1 VDFGH
6 TESQQ
11 AVAAAAAEV
20 LDRSRTAVRA
30 PVGPDTWEFAAL
42 WKELA
47 QAGLLALALPDWL
60 GGDGLSVLDT
70 AVLLTELGR
79 RAEPGPALATL
90 MLGVLPVT
98 RWAGRDVQRA
108 VLAGVATGDTL
119 LTAAVREPSD
129 PMPLA
134 PATTA
139 TLTAATTS
147 SLTAAT
153 EGEAPSSDPAGTPLG
168 TVSGTKIGVPYAAEA
183 RWVLVPASLATG
195 GAGVVLVDPAAPGV
209 TATRTPSSAG
219 TPEYTLRMDRAP
231 VAHLLRAELDGR
243 DVADLGQLA
252 LAGACSLADG
262 LLAGALALTTAHVA
276 SRTQFGRPLATFQ
289 AVAQQI
295 ADISIAARTLHLAT
309 LSGCW
314 RLDTGR
320 AAAAD
325 LDVAGYWLA
334 EHGPP
339 ALRACHHLHG
349 GLGMD
354 VSYPLPRYSA
364 LIKDL
369 VRFTGGADYRLD
381 ALATRVCD

>member
-1 VDFGH
+1 MDFDR

-20 LDRSRTAVRA
+20 LDRSRPAEKV
-30 PVGPDTWEFAAL
+30 PVGPDTGQ

-98 RWAGRDVQRA
+98 RWAGRDVQQT
-108 VLAGVATGDTL
+108 VLAGVAAGDTL

-129 PMPLA
+129 PMPLV
-134 PATTA
+134 PATTV
-139 TLTAATTS
+139 TLD
-147 SLTAAT
+147 
-153 EGEAPSSDPAGTPLG
+153 GAPGARLG
-168 TVSGTKIGVPYAAEA
+168 AVSGTKVGVPYAAEA
-183 RWVLVPASLATG
+183 RWVLVPASFAAG
-195 GAGVVLVDPAAPGV
+195 GVGVVLVDPAAPGV
-209 TATRTPSSAG
+209 TAVRTPSSAG
-219 TPEYTLRMDRAP
+219 EPEYTLRLDRAP
-231 VAHLLRAELDGR
+231 VAHLLNAGLDGR

-252 LAGACSLADG
+252 LAGACCLADG
-262 LLAGALALTTAHVA
+262 LLAGALDLTTRHVG
-276 SRTQFGRPLATFQ
+276 SREQFGRPLATFQ

-295 ADISIAARTLHLAT
+295 ADISITARTLHLAT
-309 LSGCW
+309 LSACW
-314 RLDTGR
+314 RLDTGLD
-320 AAAAD
+320 AAAD

-364 LIKDL
+364 LVKDL
-369 VRFTGGADYRLD
+369 VRFIGGAEYRLD
-381 ALATRVCD
+381 TLAARVCD

>member
-1 VDFGH
+1 MDFAS

-11 AVAAAAAEV
+11 AVLAAAAEV
-20 LDRSRTAVRA
+20 LDRGRPAGKV
-30 PVGPDTWEFAAL
+30 PVGWESL
-42 WKELA
+42 WKELG
-47 QAGLLALALPDWL
+47 QAGLLALAVPDWL

-90 MLGVLPVT
+90 MLGVLPVA
-98 RWAGRDVQRA
+98 RWADRDVQQA
-108 VLAGVATGDTL
+108 VLAGVAAGDTL

-129 PMPLA
+129 PMPVA
-134 PATTA
+134 PATTV
-139 TLTAATTS
+139 TLGAGPGDTAP
-147 SLTAAT
+147 
-153 EGEAPSSDPAGTPLG
+153 GVRHG
-168 TVSGTKIGVPYAAEA
+168 TVSGTKIGVPYGAEA
-183 RWVLVPASLATG
+183 RWILVPASFTAG

-209 TATRTPSSAG
+209 SLLRTPSSAG
-219 TPEYTLRMDRAP
+219 APEYTLRLDRAP
-231 VAHLLRAELDGR
+231 VGQVLNPQLDGR
-243 DVADLGQLA
+243 DVADLSQLA
-252 LAGACSLADG
+252 LAGACCLADG

-276 SRTQFGRPLATFQ
+276 AREQFGRPLATFQ

-295 ADISIAARTLHLAT
+295 ADISITARTLHLAA
-309 LSGCW
+309 LSACW
-314 RLDTGR
+314 RLDTGLD
-320 AAAAD
+320 AATD

-334 EHGPP
+334 EHGPA

-364 LIKDL
+364 LVKDL

-381 ALATRVCD
+381 ALAARVCD

>member
-1 VDFGH
+1 MDFGY

-20 LDRSRTAVRA
+20 LDRGRA
-30 PVGPDTWEFAAL
+30 AAKGPDGWETRGFAAL
-42 WKELA
+42 WKELG

-98 RWAGRDVQRA
+98 RWAGQDVQQT
-108 VLAGVATGDTL
+108 VLAGVAAGDTL
-119 LTAAVREPSD
+119 LTAAVREPSE
-129 PMPLA
+129 PMPPV
-134 PATTA
+134 PATTV
-139 TLTAATTS
+139 TMD
-147 SLTAAT
+147 
-153 EGEAPSSDPAGTPLG
+153 GEVG

-183 RWVLVPASLATG
+183 RWVLVPASFAAG
-195 GAGVVLVDPAAPGV
+195 GTGVVLVDPGAPGV
-209 TATRTPSSAG
+209 TALRTPSSAG
-219 TPEYTLRMDRAP
+219 GPEYTLRLDRAP
-231 VAHLLRAELDGR
+231 AVHLLNPARDGR

-252 LAGACSLADG
+252 LAGACSLAGG
-262 LLAGALALTTAHVA
+262 LLAGALDLTTAHVG
-276 SRTQFGRPLATFQ
+276 SREQFGRPLATFQ

-295 ADISIAARTLHLAT
+295 ADISITARTQHLAT
-309 LSGCW
+309 LSACW
-314 RLDTGR
+314 RLDTGLD
-320 AAAAD
+320 AGAD

-369 VRFTGGADYRLD
+369 VRFIGGADYRLD
-381 ALATRVCD
+381 ALADRVGD

>member
-1 VDFGH
+1 VDFAF

-11 AVAAAAAEV
+11 AVVAAAAEV
-20 LDRSRTAVRA
+20 LDRGRA
-30 PVGPDTWEFAAL
+30 PDQGFETQGFEAH
-42 WKELA
+42 WKELS

-98 RWAGRDVQRA
+98 RWADHDVQR
-108 VLAGVATGDTL
+108 VLLSGVATGDTL

-129 PMPLA
+129 PMPLV

-139 TLTAATTS
+139 ILAAGP
-147 SLTAAT
+147 AAD
-153 EGEAPSSDPAGTPLG
+153 GSAADGPAADGPAAGDPGAALG
-168 TVSGTKIGVPYAAEA
+168 TVSGTKIGVAYCAEA
-183 RWVLVPASLATG
+183 RWVLVPASFVG
-195 GAGVVLVDPAAPGV
+195 GGCGVVIVDPAAPGV
-209 TATRTPSSAG
+209 TVLRTPSSAG
-219 TPEYTLRMDRAP
+219 DPEYTLRLNQAP
-231 VAHLLRAELDGR
+231 IGHVLSPRLDGR
-243 DVADLGQLA
+243 DIADLYRLA
-252 LAGACSLADG
+252 LAGACCLADG
-262 LLAGALALTTAHVA
+262 ALAGALALTTAHVG
-276 SRTQFGRPLATFQ
+276 SREQFGRPLATFQ

-309 LSGCW
+309 LSACW
-314 RLDTGR
+314 RLDTGLD
-320 AAAAD
+320 AGGD
-325 LDVAGYWLA
+325 LDVAAYWLA

-369 VRFTGGADYRLD
+369 VRFTGGTDYRLD
-381 ALATRVCD
+381 ALAARVCD

>member
-1 VDFGH
+1 MDFAF

-11 AVAAAAAEV
+11 AIVAAAAEV
-20 LDRSRTAVRA
+20 LDRGQARDKGFETQGFEAK
-30 PVGPDTWEFAAL
+30 
-42 WKELA
+42 WKELS

-98 RWAGRDVQRA
+98 RWADHGGQRA
-108 VLAGVATGDTL
+108 LLSGVATGDTL
-119 LTAAVREPSD
+119 LTAAIREPSD
-129 PMPLA
+129 PMPLV

-139 TLTAATTS
+139 ILAAGP
-147 SLTAAT
+147 AAD
-153 EGEAPSSDPAGTPLG
+153 GVAAGDPGAVLG
-168 TVSGTKIGVPYAAEA
+168 TVSGTKIGVAYCAEA
-183 RWVLVPASLATG
+183 RWVLVPASFIG
-195 GAGVVLVDPAAPGV
+195 GGSGVVIVDSAAPGMTV
-209 TATRTPSSAG
+209 LRTPSSAG
-219 TPEYTLRMDRAP
+219 DPEYTLRLNQAP
-231 VAHLLRAELDGR
+231 IAHVLGLRLDGR
-243 DVADLGQLA
+243 DIADLYRLA
-252 LAGACSLADG
+252 LAGACCLADG
-262 LLAGALALTTAHVA
+262 ALAGALALTTAHVG
-276 SRTQFGRPLATFQ
+276 SREQFGRPLATFQ

-295 ADISIAARTLHLAT
+295 ADISITARTLHLAT
-309 LSGCW
+309 LSACW
-314 RLDTGR
+314 RLDTGLD
-320 AAAAD
+320 AGGD
-325 LDVAGYWLA
+325 LDVAAYWLA

-369 VRFTGGADYRLD
+369 VRFTGGTDYRLD
-381 ALATRVCD
+381 ALAARVCD

>member
-1 VDFGH
+1 MDFDR

-20 LDRSRTAVRA
+20 LDRSRPAERA
-30 PVGPDTWEFAAL
+30 SVGPDTRGFAAQ

-98 RWAGRDVQRA
+98 RWAGRDVQQT
-108 VLAGVATGDTL
+108 VLAGVAAGDTL

-129 PMPLA
+129 PMPLV
-134 PATTA
+134 PATTV
-139 TLTAATTS
+139 TLD
-147 SLTAAT
+147 
-153 EGEAPSSDPAGTPLG
+153 GAPGARLG
-168 TVSGTKIGVPYAAEA
+168 AVSGTKVGVPYAAEA
-183 RWVLVPASLATG
+183 RWVLVPASFAAG
-195 GAGVVLVDPAAPGV
+195 GVGVVLVDPAAPGV
-209 TATRTPSSAG
+209 TAVRTPSSAG
-219 TPEYTLRMDRAP
+219 EPEYTLRLDRAP
-231 VAHLLRAELDGR
+231 VAHLLNAGLDGR

-252 LAGACSLADG
+252 LAGACCLADG
-262 LLAGALALTTAHVA
+262 LLAGALDLTTRHVG
-276 SRTQFGRPLATFQ
+276 SREQFGRPLATFQ

-295 ADISIAARTLHLAT
+295 ADISITARTLHLAT
-309 LSGCW
+309 LSACW
-314 RLDTGR
+314 RLDTGLD
-320 AAAAD
+320 AAAD

-364 LIKDL
+364 LVKDL
-369 VRFTGGADYRLD
+369 VRFIGGAEYRLD
-381 ALATRVCD
+381 TLAARVCD

>member
-1 VDFGH
+1 VDFDR

-20 LDRSRTAVRA
+20 LDRSRPARNMPA
-30 PVGPDTWEFAAL
+30 GPDTI

-98 RWAGRDVQRA
+98 RWAAHDVQRA
-108 VLAGVATGDTL
+108 VLAGVAAGDTL
-119 LTAAVREPSD
+119 LTAAIREPSD

-134 PATTA
+134 PATTVTVA
-139 TLTAATTS
+139 VAAEPGAELS
-147 SLTAAT
+147 
-153 EGEAPSSDPAGTPLG
+153 
-168 TVSGTKIGVPYAAEA
+168 TVSGTKTGVPYATEA
-183 RWVLVPASLATG
+183 RWVLVPASFAAG
-195 GAGVVLVDPAAPGV
+195 GTGVVLIDPAAPGV
-209 TATRTPSSAG
+209 TALRTPSSAG
-219 TPEYTLRMDRAP
+219 APEYTLRLDQAP
-231 VAHLLRAELDGR
+231 VAHLLNPALDGR

-262 LLAGALALTTAHVA
+262 LLAGALDLTTAHVG
-276 SRTQFGRPLATFQ
+276 SREQFGRPLATFQ

-295 ADISIAARTLHLAT
+295 ADISITARTLHLAT

-314 RLDTGR
+314 RLDSGL
-320 AAAAD
+320 AAGAD

-334 EHGPP
+334 EHAPP
-339 ALRACHHLHG
+339 ALRTCHHLHG

-381 ALATRVCD
+381 ALADRVCD

>member
-1 VDFGH
+1 MDFVG
-6 TESQQ
+6 TQSQR
-11 AVAAAAAEV
+11 AVLAAATEV
-20 LDRSRTAVRA
+20 LDRSRPAGQVPT
-30 PVGPDTWEFAAL
+30 GWESR

-60 GGDGLSVLDT
+60 GGDGLPVLDT

-98 RWAGRDVQRA
+98 RWAGHGVQQD
-108 VLAGVATGDTL
+108 VLAGVAAGDTL

-129 PMPLA
+129 PMPVA
-134 PATTA
+134 PVTTA
-139 TLTAATTS
+139 ILD
-147 SLTAAT
+147 
-153 EGEAPSSDPAGTPLG
+153 GGPGAGLG
-168 TVSGTKIGVPYAAEA
+168 TVSGTKVGVPYAAEA
-183 RWVLVPASLATG
+183 RWVLVPASFTAG
-195 GAGVVLVDPAAPGV
+195 GSGVVLVDPAAPGV
-209 TATRTPSSAG
+209 TLLRTPSSAG
-219 TPEYTLRMDRAP
+219 APEYTLRLDRAP
-231 VAHLLRAELDGR
+231 VAHLLNPQRDGR

-276 SRTQFGRPLATFQ
+276 AREQFGRPLATFQ

-295 ADISIAARTLHLAT
+295 ADISITARTLHLAT
-309 LSGCW
+309 LSACW

-320 AAAAD
+320 NAATD
-325 LDVAGYWLA
+325 LDVAGFWLA

-354 VSYPLPRYSA
+354 VSYPLSRYSA
-364 LIKDL
+364 LVKDL
-369 VRFTGGADYRLD
+369 VRFTGGAEYRLD
-381 ALATRVCD
+381 ALAARVCD

>member
-1 VDFGH
+1 VDFAG
-6 TESQQ
+6 TQSQQ
-11 AVAAAAAEV
+11 AVVAAAAEV
-20 LDRSRTAVRA
+20 LDRGRA
-30 PVGPDTWEFAAL
+30 AGKVPAGGETV
-42 WKELA
+42 WKELG
-47 QAGLLALALPDWL
+47 QAGLLSLALPDWL

-98 RWAGRDVQRA
+98 RWAEHDVQRA
-108 VLAGVATGDTL
+108 VLAGVAAGDTL

-134 PATTA
+134 PATIA
-139 TLTAATTS
+139 TLAAEP
-147 SLTAAT
+147 AA
-153 EGEAPSSDPAGTPLG
+153 EGPVRAELGGEPG
-168 TVSGTKIGVPYAAEA
+168 TVSGTKIGVPYCAEA
-183 RWVLVPASLATG
+183 RWVLVPASFTAG
-195 GAGVVLVDPAAPGV
+195 GAGVVLVDPTAPGV
-209 TATRTPSSAG
+209 TVLRTPSSAG
-219 TPEYTLRMDRAP
+219 APEYTLRLDRAP
-231 VAHLLRAELDGR
+231 AAHLLNPAMDGR
-243 DVADLGQLA
+243 DVADLYQLA

-276 SRTQFGRPLATFQ
+276 SREQFGRPLATFQ

-309 LSGCW
+309 LSACW
-314 RLDTGR
+314 RLDTGLD
-320 AAAAD
+320 AATD

-364 LIKDL
+364 LVKDL
-369 VRFTGGADYRLD
+369 ARFTGGADYRLD
-381 ALATRVCD
+381 ALAARVCD

>member
-1 VDFGH
+1 MDFDH
-6 TESQQ
+6 TEAEQ
-11 AVAAAAAEV
+11 AIVAAAAEV
-20 LDRSRTAVRA
+20 LDRSRAAGKVS
-30 PVGPDTWEFAAL
+30 VGWETL
-42 WKELA
+42 WKELG

-60 GGDGLSVLDT
+60 GGDGLSVLGP

-98 RWAGRDVQRA
+98 RWADHDVQQA
-108 VLAGVATGDTL
+108 VLAGVAAGDTL
-119 LTAAVREPSD
+119 LTAAIREPSD
-129 PMPLA
+129 PLPVA

-139 TLTAATTS
+139 TLTAVM
-147 SLTAAT
+147 
-153 EGEAPSSDPAGTPLG
+153 EGEEPGPDRTGTPLG
-168 TVSGTKIGVPYAAEA
+168 TVTGTKVGVPYGAEA
-183 RWVLVPASLATG
+183 RWVLVPASFAAG
-195 GAGVVLVDPAAPGV
+195 GCGVVIVDPAAPGV
-209 TATRTPSSAG
+209 TMLRTPGSAG
-219 TPEYTLRMDRAP
+219 EPEYTMRLDQAP
-231 VAHLLRAELDGR
+231 VAYLLNPALDGR

-252 LAGACSLADG
+252 LAGVCCLADG

-276 SRTQFGRPLATFQ
+276 ARQQFGRPLAAFQ

-295 ADISIAARTLHLAT
+295 ADISITARTLHLAA

-314 RLDTGR
+314 RLDTGLD
-320 AAAAD
+320 AATD

-334 EHGPP
+334 GHGPP

-354 VSYPLPRYSA
+354 VSYPLARYSA
-364 LIKDL
+364 LLKDL

-381 ALATRVCD
+381 ALAARVCD

>member
-20 LDRSRTAVRA
+20 LDRSRTAGKV
-30 PVGPDTWEFAAL
+30 PVGPDTREFATQ

-98 RWAGRDVQRA
+98 RWAGQDVQRA

-134 PATTA
+134 PATTL
-139 TLTAATTS
+139 TLAA
-147 SLTAAT
+147 AA
-153 EGEAPSSDPAGTPLG
+153 EGAELSAGMTGPVLG

-195 GAGVVLVDPAAPGV
+195 GTGVVLVDPAAPGV
-209 TATRTPSSAG
+209 TAARTPSSAG
-219 TPEYTLRMDRAP
+219 TPEYTLQLDRAP

-243 DVADLGQLA
+243 DVSDLGQLA
-252 LAGACSLADG
+252 LAGACCLADG
-262 LLAGALALTTAHVA
+262 LLAGALALTTTHVA
-276 SRTQFGRPLATFQ
+276 SRVQFGRPLATFQ

-309 LSGCW
+309 LAGCW
-314 RLDTGR
+314 RLDTGLD
-320 AAAAD
+320 AAAD

-364 LIKDL
+364 LVKDL

-381 ALATRVCD
+381 ALAARVCD

>member
-1 VDFGH
+1 MDFTR

-11 AVAAAAAEV
+11 AVLAAVTEV
-20 LDRSRTAVRA
+20 LDRSQPAGKPPAGWGSV
-30 PVGPDTWEFAAL
+30 
-42 WKELA
+42 WKELG

-98 RWAGRDVQRA
+98 RWAGHGVQQA
-108 VLAGVATGDTL
+108 VLAGVAAGDTL
-119 LTAAVREPSD
+119 LTAAVREPSE

-139 TLTAATTS
+139 TLAD
-147 SLTAAT
+147 
-153 EGEAPSSDPAGTPLG
+153 GPDVPLG
-168 TVSGTKIGVPYAAEA
+168 TVTGTKIGVPYGAEA
-183 RWVLVPASLATG
+183 SWVLVPASFTAG
-195 GAGVVLVDPAAPGV
+195 GTGVVLVDPAAPG
-209 TATRTPSSAG
+209 ATLLRTPSSAG
-219 TPEYTLRMDRAP
+219 EPEYTLRLDRAP
-231 VAHLLRAELDGR
+231 VAHLLNPQRDGR
-243 DVADLGQLA
+243 DVADLNQLA
-252 LAGACSLADG
+252 LAGACCLADG

-276 SRTQFGRPLATFQ
+276 TRVQFGRPLATFQ

-295 ADISIAARTLHLAT
+295 ADISITARTLHLAV
-309 LSGCW
+309 LSACW
-314 RLDTGR
+314 RLDSGR
-320 AAAAD
+320 DAGAD

-364 LIKDL
+364 LVKDL
-369 VRFTGGADYRLD
+369 VRFTGGAGYRLD
-381 ALATRVCD
+381 ALAAQVCD

>member
-1 VDFGH
+1 VDFDR

-20 LDRSRTAVRA
+20 LDRSRPAGKL
-30 PVGPDTWEFAAL
+30 PVGPGTREFATQ

-98 RWAGRDVQRA
+98 RWASRDVQQT
-108 VLAGVATGDTL
+108 VLAGVAAGDTL

-129 PMPLA
+129 PMPLV
-134 PATTA
+134 PATTV
-139 TLTAATTS
+139 TLDGVPRS
-147 SLTAAT
+147 GL
-153 EGEAPSSDPAGTPLG
+153 GTVELG
-168 TVSGTKIGVPYAAEA
+168 TVSGTKAGVPYAAEA
-183 RWVLVPASLATG
+183 RWVLVPASFAAG
-195 GAGVVLVDPAAPGV
+195 GVGVVLVDPAAPGV
-209 TATRTPSSAG
+209 TAVRTPSSSG
-219 TPEYTLRMDRAP
+219 EPEYTLRLDRAP
-231 VAHLLRAELDGR
+231 VAHLLNAGLDGR

-252 LAGACSLADG
+252 LAGACGLADG
-262 LLAGALALTTAHVA
+262 LLAGALGLTTRHVG
-276 SRTQFGRPLATFQ
+276 SREQFGRPLATFQ

-295 ADISIAARTLHLAT
+295 ADISITARTLHLAT
-309 LSGCW
+309 LSACW

-320 AAAAD
+320 DAAAD

-364 LIKDL
+364 LVKDL
-369 VRFTGGADYRLD
+369 ARFIGGAEYRLD
-381 ALATRVCD
+381 TLAARVCD

>member
-1 VDFGH
+1 VDFAG

-11 AVAAAAAEV
+11 AVVAAAAEV
-20 LDRSRTAVRA
+20 LDRSRAA
-30 PVGPDTWEFAAL
+30 GKLPAGWETL
-42 WKELA
+42 WKELS

-98 RWAGRDVQRA
+98 RWADRGVQRT
-108 VLAGVATGDTL
+108 VLAGVAAGDTL
-119 LTAAVREPSD
+119 LTAAIREPSD
-129 PMPLA
+129 PMPVA
-134 PATTA
+134 PITTA
-139 TLTAATTS
+139 T
-147 SLTAAT
+147 
-153 EGEAPSSDPAGTPLG
+153 EGI
-168 TVSGTKIGVPYAAEA
+168 VSGTKVGVPYAAEA
-183 RWVLVPASLATG
+183 RWVLVPASFAAG
-195 GAGVVLVDPAAPGV
+195 GTGVVLVDPGAPGV
-209 TATRTPSSAG
+209 SVLRTPSSAG
-219 TPEYTLRMDRAP
+219 TPEYTLRLDQAP
-231 VAHLLRAELDGR
+231 AGHLLNPARDGR
-243 DVADLGQLA
+243 DVADLNQLA
-252 LAGACSLADG
+252 LAGACCLADG

-276 SRTQFGRPLATFQ
+276 AREQFGRPLATFQ

-295 ADISIAARTLHLAT
+295 ADISITARTLHLAT
-309 LSGCW
+309 LSACW
-314 RLDTGR
+314 RLDTGLD
-320 AAAAD
+320 AATD

-369 VRFTGGADYRLD
+369 VRFTGGTDYRLD
-381 ALATRVCD
+381 ALAARVCD

>member
-1 VDFGH
+1 VDFAR
-6 TESQQ
+6 TQSQQ

-20 LDRSRTAVRA
+20 LDRSRAAGKVS
-30 PVGPDTWEFAAL
+30 VGSETL
-42 WKELA
+42 WKELG

-79 RAEPGPALATL
+79 RAESGPALATL

-98 RWAGRDVQRA
+98 RWADRDVQQA
-108 VLAGVATGDTL
+108 VLAGVAAGDTL

-139 TLTAATTS
+139 TLAA
-147 SLTAAT
+147 
-153 EGEAPSSDPAGTPLG
+153 GPGTGPG
-168 TVSGTKIGVPYAAEA
+168 AVSGTKVGVPYAAEA
-183 RWVLVPASLATG
+183 RWILVPASLAAG
-195 GAGVVLVDPAAPGV
+195 GCGVVLVDPAAPGV
-209 TATRTPSSAG
+209 TVLRTPSSAG
-219 TPEYTLRMDRAP
+219 APEYTLRLDRAP
-231 VAHLLRAELDGR
+231 IAHVLNPALDGR

-252 LAGACSLADG
+252 LAGACSVADG
-262 LLAGALALTTAHVA
+262 LLAGALALTTAHVGT
-276 SRTQFGRPLATFQ
+276 REQFGRPLAAFQ

-295 ADISIAARTLHLAT
+295 ADISITARTLHLAT
-309 LSGCW
+309 LSACW
-314 RLDTGR
+314 RLDTGLD
-320 AAAAD
+320 AAAD

-334 EHGPP
+334 EYGPS

-354 VSYPLPRYSA
+354 VSYPLSRYSA
-364 LIKDL
+364 LVKDL

-381 ALATRVCD
+381 ALAARVCD

>member
-11 AVAAAAAEV
+11 AVAAPATAV
-20 LDRSRTAVRA
+20 LDRGRA
-30 PVGPDTWEFAAL
+30 AGKGPDGWETL
-42 WKELA
+42 WKELG

-98 RWAGRDVQRA
+98 RWAGHDVQRA

-119 LTAAVREPSD
+119 LTAAIREPSD

-134 PATTA
+134 PATTVTVA
-139 TLTAATTS
+139 D
-147 SLTAAT
+147 
-153 EGEAPSSDPAGTPLG
+153 APGGGVG

-183 RWVLVPASLATG
+183 RWVLVPASVATG
-195 GAGVVLVDPAAPGV
+195 GTGVVLVDPAAPGV
-209 TATRTPSSAG
+209 TAMRTPSSAG
-219 TPEYTLRMDRAP
+219 TPEYTLQLDRAP
-231 VAHLLRAELDGR
+231 VAHLVRAELDGR

-252 LAGACSLADG
+252 LAGACCLADG
-262 LLAGALALTTAHVA
+262 LLAGALALTTTHVA
-276 SRTQFGRPLATFQ
+276 SRAQFGRPLATFQ

-314 RLDTGR
+314 RLDTGLD
-320 AAAAD
+320 AAAD

-364 LIKDL
+364 LVKDL
-369 VRFTGGADYRLD
+369 VRFTGGADCRLD

>member
-1 VDFGH
+1 MDFAH

-11 AVAAAAAEV
+11 AVAVAAAEV
-20 LDRSRTAVRA
+20 LDRSRAAGKV
-30 PVGPDTWEFAAL
+30 PDGWETREFATL
-42 WKELA
+42 WKELG

-90 MLGVLPVT
+90 LLGVLPVT
-98 RWAGRDVQRA
+98 RWAGHDVQRA
-108 VLAGVATGDTL
+108 VLAGVAAGDTL

-139 TLTAATTS
+139 TLTAAADGAE
-147 SLTAAT
+147 LGGDPGAA
-153 EGEAPSSDPAGTPLG
+153 PFG
-168 TVSGTKIGVPYAAEA
+168 TVSGTKVGVPYAAEA
-183 RWVLVPASLATG
+183 RWVLVPASFAAG
-195 GAGVVLVDPAAPGV
+195 GTGVVLVDPAAAGV
-209 TATRTPSSAG
+209 TVVRTPSSAG
-219 TPEYTLRMDRAP
+219 EPEYTVRLDRAP
-231 VAHLLRAELDGR
+231 VAHLLHSGRDGR

-252 LAGACSLADG
+252 LAGACALADG
-262 LLAGALALTTAHVA
+262 LLTGALDLTTRHVG
-276 SRTQFGRPLATFQ
+276 SREQFGRPLATFQ

-295 ADISIAARTLHLAT
+295 ADISITARTLHLAT
-309 LSGCW
+309 LSACW
-314 RLDTGR
+314 RLDTGLD
-320 AAAAD
+320 AATD

-381 ALATRVCD
+381 ALADRVCD

>member
-1 VDFGH
+1 VDFDR

-20 LDRSRTAVRA
+20 LDRSRPVGRL
-30 PVGPDTWEFAAL
+30 PVGPDTREFAAQWFAAQ

-98 RWAGRDVQRA
+98 RWAERDVQQA
-108 VLAGVATGDTL
+108 VLAGVAAGDTL

-129 PMPLA
+129 PMPLV
-134 PATTA
+134 PATTV
-139 TLTAATTS
+139 TLD
-147 SLTAAT
+147 
-153 EGEAPSSDPAGTPLG
+153 GPPGTGLG
-168 TVSGTKIGVPYAAEA
+168 TVELGAVSGTKIGVPYAAEA
-183 RWVLVPASLATG
+183 RWVLVPASFAAG
-195 GAGVVLVDPAAPGV
+195 GVGVVLVDPAAPGV
-209 TATRTPSSAG
+209 TVVRTPSSAG
-219 TPEYTLRMDRAP
+219 EPEYTLRLDRAP
-231 VAHLLRAELDGR
+231 VAHLLNARLDGR

-252 LAGACSLADG
+252 LAGACGLADG
-262 LLAGALALTTAHVA
+262 LLAGALDLTTRHVG
-276 SRTQFGRPLATFQ
+276 SREQFGRPLATFQ

-295 ADISIAARTLHLAT
+295 ADISITARTLHLAT
-309 LSGCW
+309 LSACW
-314 RLDTGR
+314 RLDTGLD
-320 AAAAD
+320 AAAD

-364 LIKDL
+364 LVKDL
-369 VRFTGGADYRLD
+369 VRFTGGAEYRLD
-381 ALATRVCD
+381 TLAARVCD

>member
-1 VDFGH
+1 VDFVG
-6 TESQQ
+6 TQSQQ
-11 AVAAAAAEV
+11 AVLAAATEV
-20 LDRSRTAVRA
+20 LNRSRPAGKV
-30 PVGPDTWEFAAL
+30 PVGWESL
-42 WKELA
+42 WKELG

-98 RWAGRDVQRA
+98 RWADHRVQQA
-108 VLAGVATGDTL
+108 VLAGVAAGDTL

-129 PMPLA
+129 PMPVA
-134 PATTA
+134 PVTTA
-139 TLTAATTS
+139 ILD
-147 SLTAAT
+147 
-153 EGEAPSSDPAGTPLG
+153 GEPGAELG
-168 TVSGTKIGVPYAAEA
+168 TVSGTKVGVPYAAEA
-183 RWVLVPASLATG
+183 RWLLVPASFTAG
-195 GAGVVLVDPAAPGV
+195 GTGVVLVDPAAPGV
-209 TATRTPSSAG
+209 TLLRTPSSAG
-219 TPEYTLRMDRAP
+219 EPEYTLRLDRAP
-231 VAHLLRAELDGR
+231 VAHLLNPQRDGR
-243 DVADLGQLA
+243 EVADLSQLA

-262 LLAGALALTTAHVA
+262 LLSGALALTTAHVA
-276 SRTQFGRPLATFQ
+276 AREQFGRPLATFQ

-295 ADISIAARTLHLAT
+295 ADISITARTLHLAT
-309 LSGCW
+309 LSACW

-320 AAAAD
+320 DAATD
-325 LDVAGYWLA
+325 LDVAGFWLA

-364 LIKDL
+364 LVKDL
-369 VRFTGGADYRLD
+369 VRFTGGTEYRLD
-381 ALATRVCD
+381 ALAARVCD

>member
-1 VDFGH
+1 MDFDR

-11 AVAAAAAEV
+11 AVAAAAAGV
-20 LDRSRTAVRA
+20 LDRSQPAERASVR
-30 PVGPDTWEFAAL
+30 PDTRGFAAQ

-98 RWAGRDVQRA
+98 RWAGRDVQQT
-108 VLAGVATGDTL
+108 VLAGVAAGDTL

-129 PMPLA
+129 PMPLV
-134 PATTA
+134 PATTV
-139 TLTAATTS
+139 TLDV
-147 SLTAAT
+147 
-153 EGEAPSSDPAGTPLG
+153 APSPGLG
-168 TVSGTKIGVPYAAEA
+168 TVELGAVSGTKVGVPYAAEA
-183 RWVLVPASLATG
+183 RWVLVPASFAAG
-195 GAGVVLVDPAAPGV
+195 GVGVVLVDPAAPGV
-209 TATRTPSSAG
+209 TAVRTPSSAG
-219 TPEYTLRMDRAP
+219 EPEYTLRLDRAP
-231 VAHLLRAELDGR
+231 VAHLLNAGLDGR

-252 LAGACSLADG
+252 LAGACCLADG
-262 LLAGALALTTAHVA
+262 LLAGALDLTTRHIA
-276 SRTQFGRPLATFQ
+276 SREQFGRPLATFQ

-295 ADISIAARTLHLAT
+295 ADISITARTLHLAT
-309 LSGCW
+309 LSACW
-314 RLDTGR
+314 RLDTGLD
-320 AAAAD
+320 AAAD
-325 LDVAGYWLA
+325 LDVAGFWLA

-364 LIKDL
+364 LVKDL
-369 VRFTGGADYRLD
+369 VRFIGGTEYRLD
-381 ALATRVCD
+381 TLAARVCD

>member
-1 VDFGH
+1 MDFDR
-6 TESQQ
+6 TESQR

-20 LDRSRTAVRA
+20 LDRSRPAGKP
-30 PVGPDTWEFAAL
+30 PVGPETREFATREFATQ

-98 RWAGRDVQRA
+98 RWAGRDVQQT
-108 VLAGVATGDTL
+108 VLAGVAAGDTL

-129 PMPLA
+129 PMPLV
-134 PATTA
+134 PATTV
-139 TLTAATTS
+139 TLDGAPGAGLGTAE
-147 SLTAAT
+147 LGTA
-153 EGEAPSSDPAGTPLG
+153 ELG
-168 TVSGTKIGVPYAAEA
+168 TVSGTKVGVPYAAEA
-183 RWVLVPASLATG
+183 RWVLVPASFAAG
-195 GAGVVLVDPAAPGV
+195 GVGVVLVDPAAPGV
-209 TATRTPSSAG
+209 TAVRTPSSAG
-219 TPEYTLRMDRAP
+219 EPEYTLRLDRAP
-231 VAHLLRAELDGR
+231 VAHLLNAGLDGR

-252 LAGACSLADG
+252 LAGACGLADG
-262 LLAGALALTTAHVA
+262 LLAGALDLTTRHVG
-276 SRTQFGRPLATFQ
+276 SREQFGRPLATFQ

-295 ADISIAARTLHLAT
+295 ADISITARTLHLAT
-309 LSGCW
+309 LSACW
-314 RLDTGR
+314 RLDTGLD
-320 AAAAD
+320 AAAD

-364 LIKDL
+364 LVKDL
-369 VRFTGGADYRLD
+369 VRFIGGAEYRLD
-381 ALATRVCD
+381 TLAARVCD

>member
-1 VDFGH
+1 VDFDR

-20 LDRSRTAVRA
+20 LDRSRPAGQV
-30 PVGPDTWEFAAL
+30 PVGPDTREFAPQ

-98 RWAGRDVQRA
+98 RWAGRDVQQT
-108 VLAGVATGDTL
+108 VLAGVAAGDRL

-129 PMPLA
+129 PMPLV
-134 PATTA
+134 PATTV
-139 TLTAATTS
+139 TLD
-147 SLTAAT
+147 
-153 EGEAPSSDPAGTPLG
+153 GAPGAGLG
-168 TVSGTKIGVPYAAEA
+168 TVELGAVSGTKVGVPYAAEA
-183 RWVLVPASLATG
+183 RWVLVPASFTAG
-195 GAGVVLVDPAAPGV
+195 GVGVVLVDPAAPGV
-209 TATRTPSSAG
+209 TAVRTPSSAG
-219 TPEYTLRMDRAP
+219 EPEYTLRLDRAP
-231 VAHLLRAELDGR
+231 VAHLLNAGLDGR

-252 LAGACSLADG
+252 LAGVCCLADG
-262 LLAGALALTTAHVA
+262 LLAGALDLTTRHVG
-276 SRTQFGRPLATFQ
+276 SREQFGRPLATFQ

-295 ADISIAARTLHLAT
+295 ADISITARTLHLAT
-309 LSGCW
+309 LSACW
-314 RLDTGR
+314 RLDTGLD
-320 AAAAD
+320 AAAD

-364 LIKDL
+364 LVKDL
-369 VRFTGGADYRLD
+369 VRFTGGAEYRLD
-381 ALATRVCD
+381 TLAARVCD